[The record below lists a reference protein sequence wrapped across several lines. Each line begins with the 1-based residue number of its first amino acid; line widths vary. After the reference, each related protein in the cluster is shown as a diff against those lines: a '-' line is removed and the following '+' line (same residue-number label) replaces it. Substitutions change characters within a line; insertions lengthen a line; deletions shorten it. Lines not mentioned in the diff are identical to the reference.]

1 MITKGLFALMMA
13 AGLFVVPAVAMSSTN
28 SNVSALV
35 YKNAACGC
43 CEGYVAHLRTAG
55 YSVKT
60 VNLQQRALD
69 QLMRQRGVTSSLAAC
84 HTMVIGGYT
93 VEGHMPLAALARLLA
108 ERPKIRG
115 IALPGMPAGS
125 PGMGGVKQGP
135 FVIFV
140 IGTDRPS
147 VYARI

>member
-1 MITKGLFALMMA
+1 MITKGLFALMLA
-13 AGLFVVPAVAMSSTN
+13 AGLFAVPAVAMSSAS
-28 SNVSALV
+28 SNAPALV

-69 QLMRQRGVTSSLAAC
+69 RIMRRRGVTPSLAAC

-93 VEGHMPLAALARLLA
+93 VEGHVPLAALARLLA
-108 ERPKIRG
+108 ERPKIHG

-135 FVIFV
+135 FVIYV
-140 IGTDRPS
+140 IGAEEPS